1 MNITYLQNQIIKL
14 KKKKNALIL
23 AHYYQR
29 NEIQQIADFVGD
41 SLELSKKALEFKSE
55 LLIFCGVHFMAE
67 TAKILNPYSKVV
79 LPDLDAGCS
88 LADSTE
94 LNEFIKWRR
103 KFPEHVLV
111 SYINSRAEIK
121 AISDYICTSSN
132 AIKTINS
139 IPKNQKIIFAPDLN
153 LGKYLIKET
162 GRELELWNGRCVVHE
177 AFSIQKLINL
187 VIQFPTAK
195 VVAHPESN
203 PKLLKLAHF
212 IGSTSAIIQYIKESE
227 SVDIF
232 LIGTEAGI
240 LHQIERTFPNKKL
253 IPIPIDEENSCACSE
268 CSYMKV
274 NTLEKVLACLKNE
287 SPEILLD
294 PLILDLA
301 QIPIQRMIQ
310 LSYGKN

>member
-177 AFSIQKLINL
+177 AFSIQKLIDL

-195 VVAHPESN
+195 VVVHPESN
-203 PKLLKLAHF
+203 PELLKLAHF

-232 LIGTEAGI
+232 LVGTEAGI
-240 LHQIERTFPNKKL
+240 LHQIERTVPNKKL

-287 SPEILLD
+287 SPEIFLD

>member
-187 VIQFPTAK
+187 VIQFPTAR
-195 VVAHPESN
+195 VVVHPESN
-203 PKLLKLAHF
+203 PELLKLAHF

-232 LIGTEAGI
+232 LVGTEAGI
-240 LHQIERTFPNKKL
+240 LHQIERTVPNKKL

-287 SPEILLD
+287 SPEIFLD